1 MTCRRM
7 EVLTDLAYDLVGNLL
22 FGTGM
27 YIFASQAGFAPGGV
41 TGLSLILHHLFGVPL
56 GAASV
61 LLNLPIILLS
71 FRVVGKSFLLKS
83 LKTILISSVML
94 DVLFPLLPVYAGD
107 RFLAAFFTGLFV
119 GIGSGLIFQRGS
131 STGGTDFLVVSI
143 KRLTPRL
150 RIGSINLMLNAAV
163 IGLGGIVFGNID
175 AVLLG
180 IISSITGS
188 IMLDR
193 MMAAAQSREVVAVI
207 TRRQAQ
213 VAQAIQTKLHR
224 GTTILSARGGYSGEQ
239 SDTILCACTHAQTYT
254 LRDVVYGE
262 DAQAFVMILEA
273 SAVLGNGFQPPES
286 WS

>member
-1 MTCRRM
+1 M
-7 EVLTDLAYDLVGNLL
+7 ERVAAQYPDVPQVIATHEE
-22 FGTGM
+22 FR
-27 YIFASQAGFAPGGV
+27 QV
-41 TGLSLILHHLFGVPL
+41 TGYETTRGALACFARPAPL
-56 GAASV
+56 DPAA
-61 LLNLPIILLS
+61 
-71 FRVVGKSFLLKS
+71 LLKDAHRVA
-83 LKTILISSVML
+83 ILEDITNYTNIGAIFRS
-94 DVLFPLLPVYAGD
+94 
-107 RFLAAFFTGLFV
+107 AAAL
-119 GIGSGLIFQRGS
+119 
-131 STGGTDFLVVSI
+131 
-143 KRLTPRL
+143 
-150 RIGSINLMLNAAV
+150 
-163 IGLGGIVFGNID
+163 NID